1 MMTAHSTEIS
11 VPARLGELT
20 RLHAELAG
28 MAATLG
34 LPETGLGRLQLIAEE
49 LFTNT
54 VQHGFRG
61 DSDSRITLRLRHA
74 DNILHLHYS
83 DPAPAFDPTRV
94 ATTETPENGG
104 FGIPL
109 VLGLCRRAHYSYQDG
124 RNVLEL
130 EL

>member
-1 MMTAHSTEIS
+1 MNAHSTEIS

-28 MAATLG
+28 MAAALG
-34 LPETGLGRLQLIAEE
+34 LPETGLGRLQLIVEE

-61 DSDSRITLRLRHA
+61 DSDNSVTLLLRHA
-74 DNILHLHYS
+74 DNVLHLHYS
-83 DPAPAFDPTRV
+83 DPAPAFDPTSV
-94 ATTETPENGG
+94 ASTETPENGG

-109 VLGLCRRAHYSYQDG
+109 VLGLCRKARYFYRDG